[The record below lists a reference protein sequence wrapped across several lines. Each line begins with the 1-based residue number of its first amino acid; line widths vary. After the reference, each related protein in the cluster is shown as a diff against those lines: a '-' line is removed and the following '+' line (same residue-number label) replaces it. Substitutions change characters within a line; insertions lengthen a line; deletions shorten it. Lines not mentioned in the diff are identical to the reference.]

1 MIQILTTTLLLR
13 SVTNQR
19 VFPQPGNFRKNPIF
33 YPNSV
38 NFTEIG
44 DFRILKG
51 IKIPEP
57 VHYGNDIFYNK
68 KDLKKFARTG
78 VDISNLLAVPGVRQP
93 KNRAL
98 IDHVKWYER
107 KVVPNGDI
115 KTVLPWSFH
124 ADFPHKDEVRQALT
138 KMNKDLTC
146 IANLEVPTEKMG
158 QYHHGVLITWGDQTG
173 GGCWSTTG
181 IAEGFNGFA
190 NKSGISNFFL

>member
-1 MIQILTTTLLLR
+1 MFQILTTVILLR

-19 VFPQPGNFRKNPIF
+19 IFPQPGKFSKIRPKKNCF
-33 YPNSV
+33 
-38 NFTEIG
+38 E
-44 DFRILKG
+44 DFLKMAFFEFSKG
-51 IKIPEP
+51 IKIPQP

-78 VDISNLLAVPGVRQP
+78 IDISNLLAVPGVRQP

-124 ADFPHKDEVRQALT
+124 ADFPHKDAVRQALT

-190 NKSGISNFFL
+190 NKSGMLCN